1 MTAATLSNP
10 RCRVLVMAGGTG
22 GHVFPGLVVAQ
33 RLQAANVDVSWL
45 GTRRGIESKLVPDSG
60 IPLNYLSVEGL
71 RGRGLLA
78 LLKAPVMLLQS
89 LVQAWLILSEIKP
102 QVVLG
107 MGGFASGPGA
117 VAARIRRIPLVIHE
131 QNSVAGTTN
140 RILAKMA
147 AKVLQGFPNS
157 LPEAECCGNPVR
169 AEIAA
174 IEAPQVRLAERRAP
188 VKMLV
193 LGGSRGALALNKL
206 IPQALAQLQPEER
219 PQVLHQTGAAHFEAT
234 DKIYRE
240 QNFGDCDRQLERVA
254 FIDRIEQAYAW
265 ADFVICRSG
274 ALTVAELSSA
284 GLASLLI
291 PFPYAIDDHQ
301 TTNGELLVNCGA
313 ARLVQERDLSA
324 QSLTEQIRYF
334 CQSPQRRLSMGV
346 AARSLAKNGAA
357 ERVAAVCMEVACG
370 N

>member
-1 MTAATLSNP
+1 MTATRLSNS
-10 RCRVLVMAGGTG
+10 RGRVLVMAGGTG
-22 GHVFPGLVVAQ
+22 GHVFPGLVVAE
-33 RLQAANVDVSWL
+33 RLRAANIDVSWL
-45 GTRRGIESKLVPDSG
+45 GTRRGIESKLVPSSG
-60 IPLNYLSVEGL
+60 IPLNYLSVEGV
-71 RGRGLLA
+71 RGRGVLA
-78 LLKAPVMLLQS
+78 LLRAPLMLLKS
-89 LVQAWLILSEIKP
+89 LVQAWLILSEVKP

-117 VAARIRRIPLVIHE
+117 VAARIRCIPLVIHE

-140 RILAKMA
+140 RMLAKMA
-147 AKVLQGFPNS
+147 TKVLQAFPHS

-174 IEAPQVRLAERRAP
+174 IAAPQQRLAQRQGP

-206 IPQALAQLQPEER
+206 VPQALAILAPEER
-219 PQVLHQTGAAHFEAT
+219 PQVLHQTGEAHFAAT
-234 DKIYRE
+234 DEIY
-240 QNFGDCDRQLERVA
+240 QQQDFGNYNQQLQRVA
-254 FIDRIEQAYAW
+254 FIDKIEQAYAW

-274 ALTVAELSSA
+274 ALTVAELTSV

-324 QSLTEQIRYF
+324 QRLAEQIQYF
-334 CQSPQRRLSMGV
+334 CQSPERRLSMAV
-346 AARSLAKNGAA
+346 AARSLAKNHAA
-357 ERVAAVCMEVACG
+357 ERVAAVCREVACG
-370 N
+370 E

>member
-1 MTAATLSNP
+1 MTAAQLSNP

-22 GHVFPGLVVAQ
+22 GHVFPGLVVAE
-33 RLQAANVDVSWL
+33 RLQAANIDVSWL

-60 IPLNYLSVEGL
+60 IPINYLSVEGL
-71 RGRGLLA
+71 RGRGFLA
-78 LLKAPVMLLQS
+78 LLKAPLMLLRA
-89 LVQAWLILSEIKP
+89 LVQAWLILSEVKP

-107 MGGFASGPGA
+107 MGGFASGPGG

-140 RILAKMA
+140 KMLAIIA
-147 AKVLQGFPNS
+147 TKVLQAFPNS

-174 IEAPQVRLAERRAP
+174 IAAPQQRFAERRTP

-206 IPQALAQLQPEER
+206 IPQALAILPPENR
-219 PQVLHQTGAAHFEAT
+219 PQVLHQTGEIHLAATEE
-234 DKIYRE
+234 IYR
-240 QNFGDCDRQLERVA
+240 QMNFDLNDQQLQRVA
-254 FIDRIEQAYAW
+254 FIDKMQQAYAW

-274 ALTVAELSSA
+274 ALTVAELTSV

-324 QSLTEQIRYF
+324 QQLAEQIQYF
-334 CQSPQRRLSMGV
+334 CQSSERRLSMAL
-346 AARSLAKNGAA
+346 AARSLAKNHAA
-357 ERVAAVCMEVACG
+357 ERVAAVCREVACG
-370 N
+370 E

>member
-1 MTAATLSNP
+1 MTAASLSNP
-10 RCRVLVMAGGTG
+10 NYRVLVMAGGTG

-33 RLQAANVDVSWL
+33 RLQAANFDVSWL

-71 RGRGLLA
+71 RGRGVLA
-78 LLKAPVMLLQS
+78 LLKAPLMLLKS
-89 LVQAWLILSEIKP
+89 LIQAWQILSEVKP

-140 RILAKMA
+140 RVLAKLA
-147 AKVLQGFPNS
+147 TRVLQAFPDS
-157 LPEAECCGNPVR
+157 LPDAECCGNPVR
-169 AEIAA
+169 SQIAA
-174 IEAPQVRLAERRAP
+174 IDAPQVRFAQRRAP

-206 IPQALAQLQPEER
+206 IPQALAILDPEER
-219 PQVLHQTGAAHFEAT
+219 PEVLHQTGEIHLAAT
-234 DKIYRE
+234 DELYR
-240 QNFGDCDRQLERVA
+240 QQDFGDYNQQLQRVA
-254 FIDRIEQAYAW
+254 FIDKIEEAYAW

-274 ALTVAELSSA
+274 ALTVAELA
-284 GLASLLI
+284 ATGLASLLI

-301 TTNGELLVNCGA
+301 TTNGELLVNCDA
-313 ARLVQERDLSA
+313 AKLVQERDLSPQLLA
-324 QSLTEQIRYF
+324 EQMQFF
-334 CQSPQRRLSMGV
+334 CQSSERRLSMAV
-346 AARSLAKNGAA
+346 AARSLAKNHAA
-357 ERVAAVCMEVACG
+357 ERVATVCMEVARG
-370 N
+370 E